1 MAPLAQ
7 AFTGPAQACR
17 RAATRHTCAL
27 LKMSERGA
35 LPRRGLSA
43 IGVAAV
49 ALALLDTAQPKLCR
63 PRPAFS
69 AEIFPKTTTDQV
81 GALSSRL
88 QSPVEALQP
97 LKKVSSRPASFPAWL
112 EGTWDVAASTL
123 AVSGVG
129 GGQDVGGIEEALR
142 GVVGAGMRFVA
153 DGKGGAAEDRGYGA
167 RAAAEQ
173 LSGLRVLD
181 ARCPPG
187 VFIQHDLA
195 RMLDSCAH
203 GDPSAG
209 TMLCGTLRA
218 WRWACA
224 RTRTTPPRS

>member
-49 ALALLDTAQPKLCR
+49 ALALLDTAQPKLGR

-69 AEIFPKTTTDQV
+69 AGLLPKTTTDQV

-88 QSPVEALQP
+88 ASPVEALQP
-97 LKKVSSRPASFPAWL
+97 LKKVPSRPASFPAWL

-195 RMLDSCAH
+195 RTLDSCAH